1 MQMKIEKTNLKTLSL
16 KITKMNEYSKK
27 KQEIIQKLY
36 DKLKSFIE
44 RLERLSKENNNL
56 NFDIKEIF
64 LKQKQVNM
72 IQL

>member
-27 KQEIIQKLY
+27 KQEIIQNLD

-44 RLERLSKENNNL
+44 RLERLSEENNNL
-56 NFDIKEIF
+56 NYDIKEIF
-64 LKQKQVNM
+64 LKQKQVGM
-72 IQL
+72 I

>member
-36 DKLKSFIE
+36 DKLKSFEE
-44 RLERLSKENNNL
+44 RL
-56 NFDIKEIF
+56 
-64 LKQKQVNM
+64 
-72 IQL
+72 